1 MHSAFEKSTH
11 EKNKRTDMKAKIL
24 VVEDE
29 WIIAND
35 IKDSLVE
42 MGYRVTG
49 IASSGEEAMA
59 RVEEEEPDL
68 MLMDIVLK
76 GKMSGIDAARAIR
89 AHRNIPVIFLTAY
102 DNQFMVD
109 DAKKID
115 NAGYLLKPF
124 KERELDIAI
133 EMALHKKQ
141 QLGL

>member
-1 MHSAFEKSTH
+1 
-11 EKNKRTDMKAKIL
+11 MKAKIL